1 MRGLLL
7 AILLLSSVRTTRS
20 EGGEAAPIFDPIAV
34 LDGALR
40 HSASMRMSLCTFR
53 QSFDA
58 RPLSAAEASR
68 RGGDDS
74 PPYALYMCGDSTV
87 RNLFLAVCL
96 AMGAPVVGN
105 ARGADTLA
113 RCEGA
118 ISGARFVAVLRG
130 AINLVPDFVA
140 ASRRLDAAL
149 PPPSAALVG
158 AGLWMMWP
166 VPFAK
171 APTEWSTYARWAGY
185 ERELGASIAEAE
197 RARLPRLVLTTTH
210 SQCDGAFR
218 EVWRALADK
227 AARNRTAAALPCARG
242 LVARQRVPLARA
254 LASCADG
261 MRGRRASALLNQ
273 RLRAVVDARAAN
285 TSRRAATVVSVH
297 DSFALVDGRCDANF
311 PEYDSIHFIGL
322 VFDELALLL
331 DHLAWPRRN
340 VTDAARASVRAC
352 FVEESE
358 NRRRA
363 DPEAGGSRD

>member
-1 MRGLLL
+1 M
-7 AILLLSSVRTTRS
+7 
-20 EGGEAAPIFDPIAV
+20 
-34 LDGALR
+34 
-40 HSASMRMSLCTFR
+40 
-53 QSFDA
+53 
-58 RPLSAAEASR
+58 
-68 RGGDDS
+68 
-74 PPYALYMCGDSTV
+74 

-96 AMGAPVVGN
+96 AMRAPVVGN

-130 AINLVPDFVA
+130 AISLVPDFVA
-140 ASRRLDAAL
+140 ASRRLYAAL

-218 EVWRALADK
+218 EVWRALAEK

-242 LVARQRVPLARA
+242 NPL
-254 LASCADG
+254 D
-261 MRGRRASALLNQ
+261 RASLC
-273 RLRAVVDARAAN
+273 
-285 TSRRAATVVSVH
+285 TSRVDDVRVVVLALDRVLSLVVVSVVS
-297 DSFALVDGRCDANF
+297 DFSVVSVVSDFSVSVDR
-311 PEYDSIHFIGL
+311 
-322 VFDELALLL
+322 
-331 DHLAWPRRN
+331 
-340 VTDAARASVRAC
+340 AR
-352 FVEESE
+352 
-358 NRRRA
+358 
-363 DPEAGGSRD
+363 